1 MSEKPQPGTARH
13 HLLKAA
19 TWLAAAEVVAQVPTK
34 TPDQIQ
40 AWQAMAAMAQAH
52 ATLGA
57 ALDASPDL
65 RVIRLGPAS

>member
-19 TWLAAAEVVAQVPTK
+19 TWLAAAEVVAAVENK
-34 TPDQIQ
+34 TPEQV
-40 AWQAMAAMAQAH
+40 ARWHAMTAMAQAH

-57 ALDASPDL
+57 AIDASPDL
-65 RVIRLGPAS
+65 RVIRQQP